1 MAYFGAVC
9 VCQCS
14 KPSHHFCEQGSSL
27 LEGFMQL
34 ALSFYILCGVCVCV
48 RATWMSASSHM
59 PVLEL
64 SSGIMLRVIF
74 HVNVLFVLIQSSMLA
89 DMKYSNSW

>member
-1 MAYFGAVC
+1 
-9 VCQCS
+9 
-14 KPSHHFCEQGSSL
+14 
-27 LEGFMQL
+27 
-34 ALSFYILCGVCVCV
+34 
-48 RATWMSASSHM
+48 MSASSHM